1 MALCADRQPSL
12 PVDAI
17 SPLSSIQSILLHY
30 SSLFKVPLGVLEL
43 IFGDIC
49 KQIDETLYNQPMTQ
63 LDTDIRFKVHL
74 YRVLEGVLAKTT
86 PLTELLPPAKLYTSR
101 GATREFTIFCD
112 NYAGAMDVE
121 DDSKNLELSS
131 FESYLCPACKKLMIL
146 PVVVHPCGHTICR
159 TCLEQRTA
167 CRSNPSSCSQFL
179 YVTTCPLCTSEVAF
193 ANYQHELCQK
203 LRNRFTFNCAFFAE
217 GCIYKGLLSDMESHL
232 QTCPY
237 AIKDQQINEDTAF
250 AIVKLKDRQLQSME
264 ADINLYASMLMML
277 NTQLQ
282 ALSEGSQTILL
293 ATRRLHDLVPFKAGS
308 PFLAQIARID
318 HDIHADPLNL
328 KSIATKL
335 QILGDAVYESISS
348 PDKTVS
354 TVSATANQSGN
365 IAMIH
370 SLENQLTYYKQ
381 KLTETEGHLREVTL
395 QQGPLKQEIEVQR
408 VLLEESQ
415 QTIDDLTIQLSLARD
430 QLTEVQKSCSCAVVR
445 SCNEELAAENKRMQM
460 SVSSLQRMLGDSKQE
475 LNMRSEETG
484 EYKERLVKLMMDTN
498 DLANTLVKFQLLTA
512 EQNKRL
518 REMSSQLQLFYSGKP
533 VCYDCGCK
541 IESAV
546 LDPNTIIYT
555 TTELVKQSEKTLAKV
570 TTASLGVGTSAIHN
584 ADTSNITHPP
594 SKNELGDA
602 SEPSRNGDL
611 RILTSDHPLSL
622 EHFPEDDINIDI
634 SAITLLRY
642 IFHPKMLRSR
652 TKLEHFANDCK
663 VMLRKAVDR
672 EAHLTND
679 ERLLTLY
686 QLLASLR
693 QFYANDYPLDEIL
706 DFLTRFQLENSLIM
720 RDQFGVEARR
730 SIMEGYKKVR
740 SENRLLKAALE
751 QVQEKKSIYRSVL
764 AEKNKGRRID

>member
-1 MALCADRQPSL
+1 MAFCADRPSSL
-12 PVDAI
+12 SVDAV
-17 SPLSSIQSILLHY
+17 SPLSSIQSILLYY
-30 SSLFKVPLGVLEL
+30 SSLFKVPLSVLEL

-49 KQIDETLYNQPMTQ
+49 KQVDETLYNQPLAQ

-74 YRVLEGVLAKTT
+74 YRVLDGVLKKTT
-86 PLTELLPPAKLYTSR
+86 PLTELLPPAKLYTS
-101 GATREFTIFCD
+101 GNVSREFTVFCD
-112 NYAGAMDVE
+112 NYAGAMDIE
-121 DDSKNLELSS
+121 DDSRNLELSS
-131 FESYLCPACKKLMIL
+131 FESYLCPACDKLMIL
-146 PVVVHPCGHTICR
+146 PVVLHPCGHTICR
-159 TCLEQRTA
+159 VCLERGTTCQ
-167 CRSNPSSCSQFL
+167 SDSPSRAESL

-193 ANYQHELCQK
+193 ANYQHELYQK

-217 GCIYKGLLSDMESHL
+217 GCIYKGLLSDMEGHL

-237 AIKDQQINEDTAF
+237 AIKDQKTNEDTAF
-250 AIVKLKDRQLQSME
+250 AVVKLKEQQVRAME
-264 ADINLYASMLMML
+264 ADIGLYSNMLKML
-277 NTQLQ
+277 NEQLQ
-282 ALSEGSQTILL
+282 SLSEGSQAVLL
-293 ATRRLHDLVPFKAGS
+293 AARRLSDLVPFKAGS
-308 PFLAQIARID
+308 PFLAQLARID

-328 KSIATKL
+328 KNIATKL
-335 QILGDAVYESISS
+335 QILGDAVHAFISE
-348 PDKTVS
+348 PDRS
-354 TVSATANQSGN
+354 TATSSVAADQSGN

-370 SLENQLTYYKQ
+370 SLEGQLSYYKQ
-381 KLTETEGHLREVTL
+381 KLAETEGHLKEITL

-408 VLLEESQ
+408 ALLGESQ

-430 QLTEVQKSCSCAVVR
+430 QLTEVQRSCSCAVVR

-475 LNMRSEETG
+475 LSIRNEETS
-484 EYKERLVKLMMDTN
+484 EYKERLIKLMMDTN
-498 DLANTLVKFQLLTA
+498 DLANTLVKFQMLTA

-555 TTELVKQSEKTLAKV
+555 TTELVKQSERTLARV
-570 TTASLGVGTSAIHN
+570 ATASLGVGTSAILN
-584 ADTSNITHPP
+584 TDASSITHLPP
-594 SKNELGDA
+594 RDEPDAAPTHPGNE
-602 SEPSRNGDL
+602 DL
-611 RILTSDHPLSL
+611 CILTSEHPLSL
-622 EHFPEDDINIDI
+622 EHFIEDDINIDI
-634 SAITLLRY
+634 TAITLLRY

-663 VMLRKAVDR
+663 VMLRRAIDR
-672 EAHLTND
+672 KTPLAD
-679 ERLLTLY
+679 GERLSALY

-764 AEKNKGRRID
+764 AEKSRARRID